1 MNFKIIR
8 NDGLDDNLTTHEFIN
23 YEDAYDFLERE
34 IGSLCCSD
42 ADFNEDRYYQIIKI

>member
-8 NDGLDDNLTTHEFIN
+8 NDGLEDHLTIYEFTN
-23 YEDAYDFLERE
+23 YAEAYDLLDKE

-42 ADFNEDRYYQIIKI
+42 TEYNDEISYEIIKI